1 MNALLVLQQ
10 LPSLTAMLSTLIV
23 AAIVIVVG
31 RFLLNVAFKIVVVA
45 AIVVGLLW
53 LLGTFSVIPLALAP
67 LALV

>member
-1 MNALLVLQQ
+1 
-10 LPSLTAMLSTLIV
+10 MLSTLIV